1 MHNRL
6 DKNRSISPH
15 YSIDKNMK
23 HKCEVRERSKTPN
36 NGNPKNDFRSEGFKL
51 IPTSNKK
58 IQSSSK

>member
-36 NGNPKNDFRSEGFKL
+36 NGNPKNDFRS
-51 IPTSNKK
+51 
-58 IQSSSK
+58 